1 MTMIRKLFLVWML
14 ALVGSLLLPLVSLA
28 VVLGTTYDIQP
39 TTTTASATI
48 TEHTTVIETLG
59 CAETDLQSMVKNQA
73 CSLLGLSP
81 RFVAPKSTKLYHY
94 TGANPNKIAAEGL
107 IPGGSGKVFTT
118 PSGKLSPLQ
127 AQLDLALPPNR
138 GVPNHLLEID
148 IPTLQGMGMKVPQGG
163 PVGRMFNMPG
173 GGTEIVF
180 PHAIPAEAIKVVR

>member
-1 MTMIRKLFLVWML
+1 M
-14 ALVGSLLLPLVSLA
+14 
-28 VVLGTTYDIQP
+28 
-39 TTTTASATI
+39 AS
-48 TEHTTVIETLG
+48 
-59 CAETDLQSMVKNQA
+59 SQA
-73 CSLLGLSP
+73 WSLLGQSRGFL
-81 RFVAPKSTKLYHY
+81 APKSTKLYHY

-138 GVPNHLLEID
+138 GLPNHLLEID